1 MDKISFN
8 FKNRTA
14 VITGGAQGFGLDI
27 AKRFLHSG
35 AKVIIWDIDPKMID
49 KSLKDLNNSNLSSNI
64 VDVSNYQEVESTI
77 NEITRSSNIDILIN
91 NEPVDALSIITHS
104 EDAYH
109 RGVALCSKLKEL
121 IPRQMFDVAI
131 QACIGVKIIS
141 RTNVKALRKN
151 VTAKCYG
158 GDITRK
164 RKLLEKQKKGKK
176 RMRSIGRVDIP
187 QEAFLAVL
195 HID

>member
-1 MDKISFN
+1 MVYTLLIFSIHFYN
-8 FKNRTA
+8 F
-14 VITGGAQGFGLDI
+14 
-27 AKRFLHSG
+27 
-35 AKVIIWDIDPKMID
+35 IDTIETSYDTKMIKD
-49 KSLKDLNNSNLSSNI
+49 TLKHRIRDEDEAVKTAMNQLDDTKEKMLLENI
-64 VDVSNYQEVESTI
+64 LE
-77 NEITRSSNIDILIN
+77 
-91 NEPVDALSIITHS
+91 
-104 EDAYH
+104 
-109 RGVALCSKLKEL
+109 GKLTEKMKEL

>member
-1 MDKISFN
+1 MVK
-8 FKNRTA
+8 T
-14 VITGGAQGFGLDI
+14 I
-27 AKRFLHSG
+27 A
-35 AKVIIWDIDPKMID
+35 
-49 KSLKDLNNSNLSSNI
+49 
-64 VDVSNYQEVESTI
+64 T
-77 NEITRSSNIDILIN
+77 
-91 NEPVDALSIITHS
+91 
-104 EDAYH
+104 
-109 RGVALCSKLKEL
+109 VALVLVTSLAHAGDML
-121 IPRQMFDVAI
+121 QGDAI
-131 QACIGVKIIS
+131 AGEA
-141 RTNVKALRKN
+141 KAIRKN